1 LGEFLNSKVGA
12 NTEVWHQGI
21 CHLIK
26 NYMLCP
32 RKKGGNYCRSRI
44 KAEKNNNKR
53 FRGHLRSKEKNAVKK
68 VFLRSKFRVIKWG
81 FWYA

>member
-1 LGEFLNSKVGA
+1 LARKYYYKTNNGKNWLGPLSIWKLLGEFLNSKVGA

-32 RKKGGNYCRSRI
+32 RKKVVIIAAAESKQRRI
-44 KAEKNNNKR
+44 TISASE
-53 FRGHLRSKEKNAVKK
+53 A
-68 VFLRSKFRVIKWG
+68 I
-81 FWYA
+81 

>member
-1 LGEFLNSKVGA
+1 MSK
-12 NTEVWHQGI
+12 
-21 CHLIK
+21 
-26 NYMLCP
+26 
-32 RKKGGNYCRSRI
+32 KKGGNYCRSRI